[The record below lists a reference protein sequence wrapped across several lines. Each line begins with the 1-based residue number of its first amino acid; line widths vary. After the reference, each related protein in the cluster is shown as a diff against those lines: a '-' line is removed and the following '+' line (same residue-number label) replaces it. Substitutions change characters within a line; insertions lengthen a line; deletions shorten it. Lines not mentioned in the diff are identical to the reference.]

1 MATIGE
7 VEGRLDT
14 HEAVCAERYRS
25 IELQFRATNAR
36 LKRIEVGLIGS
47 CVAVIGAMGWAINL
61 LFGLVAKL

>member
-14 HEAVCAERYRS
+14 HEAVCSERYRA
-25 IELQFRATNAR
+25 IELQFRSANAR

-47 CVAVIGAMGWAINL
+47 GVALIGAMGWAINL
-61 LFGLVAKL
+61 LIGLVAKL